1 MFGGYGRIELNL
13 APPLLP
19 GRGRMGRPRKRA
31 FSARLLPL
39 LRILARLR
47 GLRGTM
53 FDPFGWTTERKME
66 RALIGEYE
74 DLVGQVLASLKE
86 GNHAQ
91 AAALLELADI
101 IRGFGPVKEAAV
113 AKYRETI
120 DVELA
125 RYLSGSS
132 GGAVPRKSPIGKN
145 ETAAELLA
153 VETGS

>member
-1 MFGGYGRIELNL
+1 
-13 APPLLP
+13 
-19 GRGRMGRPRKRA
+19 MGRPRKRT

-39 LRILARLR
+39 LRMLARLR

-53 FDPFGWTTERKME
+53 FDPFGWTSERKME

-74 DLVGQVLASLKE
+74 HLVEQVLSGLQE
-86 GNHAQ
+86 GNHAH

-113 AKYRETI
+113 AEYREKI
-120 DVELA
+120 DGELE

-132 GGAVPRKSPIGKN
+132 GSTTPRKSPLGRN
-145 ETAAELLA
+145 GAAAELLA